1 MLEPFRA
8 ILDGD
13 EPPPPG
19 ARAPSEEEL
28 TRALQVL
35 LKGQVIYAD
44 TAGIGRSYEIARH
57 YASFFTDYFACLGY
71 GFGVSHRDQMVFL
84 SVPPDGVRHDMQAER
99 LRKDETL
106 VLLALRLAYEEGLR
120 DHRVSGDGA
129 VECTT
134 DDVAESIRTAARV
147 DPPEETRLIEIL
159 RFLARRGAVRIGERD
174 RSERITPL
182 TVLPGIAVLSPDG
195 WMDSVRAW
203 AASAGAIDASPGV
216 ADG

>member
-8 ILDGD
+8 IVDGD

-35 LKGQVIYAD
+35 LKNQCVYSA
-44 TAGIGRSYEIARH
+44 TPGIGRTYDLARH
-57 YASFFTDYFACLGY
+57 YAPFFQGYFACLGY
-71 GFGVSHRDQMVFL
+71 AFEVSHRDQMVFL
-84 SVPPDGVRHDMQAER
+84 KVPPDGVRHDAQAER

-120 DHRVSGDGA
+120 DHRVTTDGV

-134 DDVAESIRTAARV
+134 DDLAESIRTATRS
-147 DPPEETRLIEIL
+147 DPPEETRLLEIL
-159 RFLARRGAVRIGERD
+159 RLFSRKGALRLGERD
-174 RSERITPL
+174 KSEKLTPL
-182 TVLPGIAVLSPDG
+182 MVLPGIAVLSPDA
-195 WMDSVRAW
+195 WMEHVRAW
-203 AASAGAIDASPGV
+203 ASAGDEAG
-216 ADG
+216 

>member
-8 ILDGD
+8 IVDGD

-35 LKGQVIYAD
+35 LKNQCVYSA
-44 TAGIGRSYEIARH
+44 TPGIGRTYDLARH
-57 YASFFTDYFACLGY
+57 YAPFFTSYFACLGY
-71 GFGVSHRDQMVFL
+71 SFEVSHRDQMVFL
-84 SVPPDGVRHDMQAER
+84 KVPADGVRHDAQSER

-120 DHRVSGDGA
+120 DHRVTTDGV

-134 DDVAESIRTAARV
+134 DDLAESIRTATRS
-147 DPPEETRLIEIL
+147 DPPEETRLLEIL
-159 RFLARRGAVRIGERD
+159 RLFSRKGALHLGERD
-174 RSERITPL
+174 KTEKLTPL
-182 TVLPGIAVLSPDG
+182 MVLPGIAVLSPDA
-195 WMDSVRAW
+195 WMEHVRAW
-203 AASAGAIDASPGV
+203 ASAGDDA
-216 ADG
+216 A

>member
-8 ILDGD
+8 IVDGD

-35 LKGQVIYAD
+35 LKNQCVYSA
-44 TAGIGRSYEIARH
+44 TPGIGRTYDLARH
-57 YASFFTDYFACLGY
+57 YAPFFQGYFACLGY
-71 GFGVSHRDQMVFL
+71 AFEVSHRDQMVFL
-84 SVPPDGVRHDMQAER
+84 KVPPDGVRHDAQSER

-120 DHRVSGDGA
+120 DHRVTTDGV

-134 DDVAESIRTAARV
+134 DDLAESIRTATRN
-147 DPPEETRLIEIL
+147 DPPEETRLLEIL
-159 RFLARRGAVRIGERD
+159 RLFSRKGALRLGERD
-174 RSERITPL
+174 KTEKLTPL
-182 TVLPGIAVLSPDG
+182 MVLPGIAVLSPDA
-195 WMDSVRAW
+195 WMEHVRAW
-203 AASAGAIDASPGV
+203 ASAGDDAG
-216 ADG
+216 